1 MIHVWGMTDI
11 GLVRNENQDTYM
23 VSENEATGHVVAVV
37 CDGMGGAEGGQLAS
51 QLAAKTFV
59 DACAANLHKGL
70 SLHQVRQVAEF
81 AISEAN
87 RTVYEESQKKPE
99 LRGMGTTL
107 VSAIIDEGQA
117 LVCNIGDSRAYLVH
131 PRAGEDSISH
141 ISRDHSLVQR
151 MVEKGDITPEEAR
164 SHPSRNLI
172 TRALGPEPNTL
183 SDSYEVKLDSGDA
196 ILLCTDGLIETVTD
210 QEMAREIQYGADNTC
225 MDRLLDI
232 AKSRGAADN
241 VTAVLL
247 RQV

>member
-11 GLVRNENQDTYM
+11 GLVRSENQDTYL
-23 VSENEATGHVVAVV
+23 VLENEATGHVVAVV

-51 QLAAKTFV
+51 QLAARTFI
-59 DACAANLHKGL
+59 DACASNLHEGL

-81 AISEAN
+81 AITEAN
-87 RTVYEESQKKPE
+87 RVVYEESQKKPL

-107 VSAIIDEGQA
+107 VSAVVWDGQA
-117 LVCNIGDSRAYLVH
+117 LVSNIGDSRAYLIH
-131 PRAGEDSISH
+131 PEGGEDSIAH
-141 ISRDHSLVQR
+141 ITRDHSLVQR
-151 MVEKGDITPEEAR
+151 LVEKGDITPEEAR

-172 TRALGPEPNTL
+172 TRALGPESTTL
-183 SDSYEVKLDSGDA
+183 SDSYEVTLCSGDA
-196 ILLCTDGLIETVTD
+196 ILLCTDGLIETVLD
-210 QEMAREIQYGADNTC
+210 QEMAREIQQGADNTC

-232 AKSRGAADN
+232 AKSRGASDN